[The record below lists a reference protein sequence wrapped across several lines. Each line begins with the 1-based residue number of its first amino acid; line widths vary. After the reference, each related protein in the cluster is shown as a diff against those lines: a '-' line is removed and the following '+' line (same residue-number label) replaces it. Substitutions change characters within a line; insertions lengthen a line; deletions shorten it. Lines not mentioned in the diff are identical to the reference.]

1 MSKKKKGY
9 AKTGYEPPSETTL
22 LEQIAHLLETQV
34 RLNLYR
40 MKNEQ
45 SQPEMISTL
54 ESVGCAQSEI
64 ADFLGISAN
73 TVKVSLYRSKK
84 KGGKR

>member
-1 MSKKKKGY
+1 MSKKQKGN
-9 AKTGYEPPSETTL
+9 ATAGTEEQSEAAL
-22 LEQIAHLLETQV
+22 LERVAHLLEIQV
-34 RLNLYR
+34 GLDIRR

-54 ESVGCAQSEI
+54 DSVGCGQSEI
-64 ADFLGISAN
+64 AALLGISTN

-84 KGGKR
+84 KTGKR

>member
-1 MSKKKKGY
+1 MSKKKKASATAGPE
-9 AKTGYEPPSETTL
+9 AQSEAAL
-22 LEQIAHLLETQV
+22 LEQVVHLLKIQV
-34 RLNLYR
+34 RLDIRR

-54 ESVGCAQSEI
+54 DSVGCGQSEI
-64 ADFLGISAN
+64 ADLLGISAN

-84 KGGKR
+84 KAGKR